1 MEHFGDTVYL
11 GKGPQWV
18 ATPIRI
24 DEVGEAAWVEKHDA
38 SLTLGIYIKKKKKKC
53 LEQAFY
59 PRKEKKDF
67 SSALKLTWLVS
78 HHDLT

>member
-38 SLTLGIYIKKKKKKC
+38 SLTLGM
-53 LEQAFY
+53 
-59 PRKEKKDF
+59 
-67 SSALKLTWLVS
+67 
-78 HHDLT
+78 